1 MGSDLYTKKALKRAA
16 YVAVRNILVDNFP
29 ELATITTDH
38 VRIKYN
44 NLRTYFLKELKKTVD
59 APSGSA
65 GGYVTRWELFGVM
78 SFLKDTL
85 YNYITVPTKH
95 FLEEITD
102 LVFADDAVIF
112 AESLEVLV
120 MALEALHE
128 EAKPLG
134 LEVSWLKTKVQENV
148 DLLFNSTI
156 IINENGTEEASIISP
171 SCSSPLSQI
180 SSDPSSLPALT
191 ISFMQHTVTTSTITI
206 IISCRQ
212 HRNTTTVTVPQLT
225 SRAKPVKPAKEEEN

>member
-1 MGSDLYTKKALKRAA
+1 MVWTRISEEFLVERIRDHPCIWDHRSDLYTKKALKRAA
-16 YVAVRNILVDNFP
+16 YVAMKNILVDNFP

-59 APSGSA
+59 ASSGSA

-85 YNYITVPTKH
+85 YNYITVPTQH
-95 FLEEITD
+95 FREE
-102 LVFADDAVIF
+102 
-112 AESLEVLV
+112 
-120 MALEALHE
+120 
-128 EAKPLG
+128 
-134 LEVSWLKTKVQENV
+134 
-148 DLLFNSTI
+148 LLFTI
-156 IINENGTEEASIISP
+156 ITNILRPIII
-171 SCSSPLSQI
+171 LYIFI
-180 SSDPSSLPALT
+180 STVT

-212 HRNTTTVTVPQLT
+212 HRNTTTVTVLQLT